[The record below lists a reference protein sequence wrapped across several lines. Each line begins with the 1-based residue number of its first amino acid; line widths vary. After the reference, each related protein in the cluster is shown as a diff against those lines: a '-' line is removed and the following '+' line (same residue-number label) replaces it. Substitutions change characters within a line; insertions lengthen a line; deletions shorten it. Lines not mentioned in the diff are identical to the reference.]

1 MNLRMMEIDASNAA
15 LLSNFLYEAIFVP
28 SGMQPPSRDI
38 LADPQLQVYVQDF
51 GKQTGDF
58 GLFAEVEGVIA
69 GAVWARIMED
79 YGYIDNE
86 TPSLAIALYRNIEER
101 VLAMALAAGD
111 VKAVAGEH
119 GYDTGFCF
127 YEFLNG
133 IQPAFIFCVKQ
144 TVNLIQIYTVKI
156 VCILWHNMLLYFD
169 IKIIHS
175 F

>member
-86 TPSLAIALYRNIEER
+86 TPSLAIALYKEYRGKG
-101 VLAMALAAGD
+101 VGTALLQAML
-111 VKAVAGEH
+111 KLLQEH
-119 GYDTGFCF
+119 GYEQVSLAVQKENYAVKLYTACGFRVYRESEEEYIMVRSLRQNTACTSQ
-127 YEFLNG
+127 EG
-133 IQPAFIFCVKQ
+133 AR
-144 TVNLIQIYTVKI
+144 
-156 VCILWHNMLLYFD
+156 
-169 IKIIHS
+169 
-175 F
+175 

>member
-1 MNLRMMEIDASNAA
+1 MNLRMMEIDGSNAA

-86 TPSLAIALYRNIEER
+86 TPSLAIALYKEYRGKG
-101 VLAMALAAGD
+101 VGTALLQAML
-111 VKAVAGEH
+111 KLLQEH
-119 GYDTGFCF
+119 GYEQVSLAVQKENYAVKLYTACGFRVYRESEEEYIMVRSLRQNTACTSQ
-127 YEFLNG
+127 EGAL
-133 IQPAFIFCVKQ
+133 
-144 TVNLIQIYTVKI
+144 
-156 VCILWHNMLLYFD
+156 
-169 IKIIHS
+169 
-175 F
+175 

>member
-1 MNLRMMEIDASNAA
+1 MNLRMMGIDASNAA

-79 YGYIDNE
+79 YGHIDNE
-86 TPSLAIALYRNIEER
+86 TPSLAIALYKEYRGKG
-101 VLAMALAAGD
+101 VGTALLQAML
-111 VKAVAGEH
+111 KLLQEH
-119 GYDTGFCF
+119 GYEQVSLAVQKENYAVKLYTACGFRVYRESEEEYIMVRSLRQNTACTSQ
-127 YEFLNG
+127 EGAL
-133 IQPAFIFCVKQ
+133 
-144 TVNLIQIYTVKI
+144 
-156 VCILWHNMLLYFD
+156 
-169 IKIIHS
+169 
-175 F
+175 